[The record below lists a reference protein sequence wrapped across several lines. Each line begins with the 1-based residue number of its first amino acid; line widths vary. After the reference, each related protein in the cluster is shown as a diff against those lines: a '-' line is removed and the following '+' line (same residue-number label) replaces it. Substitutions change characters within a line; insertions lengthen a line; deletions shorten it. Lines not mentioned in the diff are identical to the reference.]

1 MPELMTMSSTGRSPG
16 RVVVTAISST
26 TLRLASSATLPKIV
40 CLPVSHGVG
49 ATEMASVWALGNVL
63 NVEVPAT
70 IKVLVHGEFPRNV
83 FPKDLILYLIGQL
96 TAEGANFRVIEFGGE
111 AIAKMPIS
119 GRLTICNMS
128 VEAGATSG
136 SFTLSAGRM
145 SVYSEACGPE
155 TGDYDVVVTGTQE
168 AGKAVL
174 NISAVRDSCEE
185 RRRYLTIDPWVY
197 ANS

>member
-1 MPELMTMSSTGRSPG
+1 MKRLLATALLLLVAGGWTLLDGLAFMALQPPAPG
-16 RVVVTAISST
+16 
-26 TLRLASSATLPKIV
+26 
-40 CLPVSHGVG
+40 
-49 ATEMASVWALGNVL
+49 
-63 NVEVPAT
+63 VPAT
-70 IKVLVHGEFPRNV
+70 ASDVTGIYRSIHQGMLQLRGDGDYILVVP
-83 FPKDLILYLIGQL
+83 
-96 TAEGANFRVIEFGGE
+96 EG
-111 AIAKMPIS
+111 P
-119 GRLTICNMS
+119 
-128 VEAGATSG
+128 GATSG

-174 NISAVRDSCEE
+174 NISAVRDSCED